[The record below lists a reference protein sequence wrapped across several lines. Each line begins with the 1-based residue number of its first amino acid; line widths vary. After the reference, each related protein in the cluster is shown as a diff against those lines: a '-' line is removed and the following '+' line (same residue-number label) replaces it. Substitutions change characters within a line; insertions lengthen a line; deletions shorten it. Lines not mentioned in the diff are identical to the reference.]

1 MKKEEDKKLVLMQC
15 RVNRETAE
23 RVDHICKRCG
33 IASRYELMGYLLSC
47 FMRYAD
53 PQTEADRTSDIM
65 ELGHIFDGFDDPTT
79 RIVTVGTTK
88 GMQVATTVRYL
99 TQKGKKARAAMMYDH
114 TTGMETSNTLD
125 ILDTTM
131 QSLFPSL
138 HRRLEDIGR
147 QRGFVTD
154 KEVIEDLANEADG
167 IDEAWHTIS
176 TEMEENMNN
185 ITYGRVP
192 KRTRTPNTEEEG

>member
-1 MKKEEDKKLVLMQC
+1 MKKEEDKKLILMQC
-15 RVNRETAE
+15 RVTRDTAD
-23 RVDHICKRCG
+23 RVDRICKRCG

-53 PQTEADRTSDIM
+53 PQTETDRTSDIM
-65 ELGHIFDGFDDPTT
+65 ELGRIFDGYDDPQA

-99 TQKGKKARAAMMYDH
+99 AQKGKKARAAMMYDH

-125 ILDTTM
+125 ILDTTIRA
-131 QSLFPSL
+131 LFPSL
-138 HRRLEDIGR
+138 HRRLEDIARHLG
-147 QRGFVTD
+147 VTTD
-154 KEVIEDLANEADG
+154 KEVIEELANGVDG
-167 IDEAWHTIS
+167 IDDTWHTIS

-192 KRTRTPNTEEEG
+192 KRTRTPNTEEDG